1 VVGLLEAFRLIVTD
15 AEVGSGE
22 FGMLAFQVG

>member
-1 VVGLLEAFRLIVTD
+1 VVGLLEALGLVVAD
-15 AEVGSGE
+15 PQVGSGE